1 MSGFIFGNSTRIEKR
16 LLRFMIWYCRFAFI
30 LVNKDHLLTMGT
42 SLFQCRLYAFQ
53 LCYFMTKAQSVA
65 VYWQNHWLR
74 ACWQRRVPGHT
85 VYIAEDIVK
94 LLAKLDHE
102 EGRMD
107 DFDLKRVSSAG
118 LFGEFLKYQF
128 NQWNS
133 GTVCIQRNPMKQ
145 RILAH
150 KTKDRRLC
158 RGGGLLW

>member
-1 MSGFIFGNSTRIEKR
+1 MDSTLYKNWNVRIYFREQHKKWEAAIAFHDFR
-16 LLRFMIWYCRFAFI
+16 YCRFAFI

-94 LLAKLDHE
+94 LLAKLDYD

-107 DFDLKRVSSAG
+107 DIDLKRVSSAG

-133 GTVCIQRNPMKQ
+133 GTVCI
-145 RILAH
+145 
-150 KTKDRRLC
+150 
-158 RGGGLLW
+158 